1 MQQKHGVKNCV
12 IWIYMFIAALVVL
25 YGLIGGISHKNGT
38 LWNGFNAKAVT
49 ELNGGWERSING
61 EPFSAVTL
69 PQTGNIA
76 NADITRLERILPQ
89 KVAAGSTIAIYA
101 SFQNIRIYLS
111 GKLVRD
117 YKGESGFLHTDV
129 PVTQILFVPLK
140 PENAGQKIL
149 IEYSSPLPS
158 RRGVLHKVLMGNT
171 VDVIYYLLSKRIL
184 IMLAGG
190 LLLVIGAVLICYRMF
205 TREKGIVREA
215 LLYQGVFVLLLGSFF
230 ILQTG
235 MNQFLFRNLNWARY
249 LEFFS
254 IMLAPVTA
262 ILEMDVVEK
271 HRLRQ
276 YADLLCICCIG
287 MIFTEC
293 VLAIVFQ
300 IDYMKVIMYTYLMI
314 VIAVFYAGGSIVW
327 LYLSGEK
334 KLLQE
339 MKWMIYAN
347 AALAA
352 ATVGEII
359 LYYAAPSREDCR
371 SLACGVIFHSFFS
384 VKWILQQK
392 ELQEVEKERSI
403 QQAEAKSIFLA
414 NMSHEIRTPVSAIL
428 GINDMILKKVQ
439 DNEIMSY
446 AEDINES
453 GHSLMNLVNNI
464 LHYSRLESGMDKLVN
479 ADYRLLTL
487 LQELADNT
495 RSAIGKK
502 KIVLEMKIEPS
513 LPSVLYGDRNKIK
526 TILGNVLQNALQYTE
541 AGRITMDVCAE
552 KTDRRNI
559 MLHFCIDD
567 TGSGMTAKER
577 ERVMERIRQIRQNAP
592 QEKGLGLMVAGGFV
606 RMMDG
611 DIELLSSE
619 TGGCSVHVRIGQ
631 KISDDLQIGSYY
643 DSDSL
648 NEMIYMPEKKIL
660 IVDDDLINV
669 KVLIGMLRNTGIR
682 IDAAENGYEA
692 LQLTKDVEYDLILLD
707 HRMPGMDGVETFN
720 RMKEIW
726 ISKKTFV
733 PVIMLSAELETGQ
746 EENYISLGFADFL
759 LKPVKENVLIQM
771 VEKFLREKAW

>member
-1 MQQKHGVKNCV
+1 MLQKHGIRKCV
-12 IWIYMFIAALVVL
+12 IWIYMFIAALLLL
-25 YGLIGGISHKNGT
+25 YGLIGGISHKKGIR
-38 LWNGFNAKAVT
+38 WNGFNAKAVT
-49 ELNGGWERSING
+49 ELDGGWERSING
-61 EPFSAVTL
+61 EPFAAVTL

-76 NADITRLERILPQ
+76 SADITRLERTLPQ
-89 KVAAGSTIAIYA
+89 KISAGSTIAVYA
-101 SFQNIRIYLS
+101 SFQNIKIYLS
-111 GKLVRD
+111 GKLVTD
-117 YKGESGFLHTDV
+117 YVGEGGFLHTDV
-129 PVTQILFVPLK
+129 PVTQILFVSLRS
-140 PENAGQKIL
+140 ENAGQKIL

-158 RRGVLHKVLMGNT
+158 RRGVLHKVLMGNRI
-171 VDVIYYLLSKRIL
+171 DVIYYLLGERIL

-205 TREKGIVREA
+205 TREKGIVGEA

-230 ILQTG
+230 ILQAG

-293 VLAIVFQ
+293 VLAVVFQ
-300 IDYMKVIMYTYLMI
+300 IDYMKVIMFTYLMI
-314 VIAVFYAGGSIVW
+314 VIAVLYAVGSIIW
-327 LYLSGEK
+327 LYISGEK
-334 KLLQE
+334 ELLRE

-392 ELQEVEKERSI
+392 ELQEVEKERSV

-439 DNEIMSY
+439 DDEILEY

-464 LHYSRLESGMDKLVN
+464 LNYSRLESGSDKLVN
-479 ADYRLLTL
+479 TDYRLSTL
-487 LQELADNT
+487 LQELEEST

-502 KIVLEMKIEPS
+502 QIFLEMKIEPS
-513 LPSVLYGDRNKIK
+513 LPSGLYGDRNKVK
-526 TILGNVLQNALQYTE
+526 TILENILQNAVQYTGK
-541 AGRITMDVCAE
+541 GRITLAVSAE
-552 KTDRRNI
+552 KTDRKNI
-559 MLHFCIDD
+559 VLQFCIDD
-567 TGSGMTAKER
+567 TGPGITAKER
-577 ERVMERIRQIRQNAP
+577 KKVTEMLRQVQQNAP
-592 QEKGLGLMVAGGFV
+592 QEKGLGLMVAGGFA

-611 DIELLSSE
+611 NIELLASE
-619 TGGCSVHVRIGQ
+619 TGGCLVRIRIAQ
-631 KISDDLQIGSYY
+631 RIQDDSRIGSYHENVLLKK
-643 DSDSL
+643 D
-648 NEMIYMPEKKIL
+648 IYMPEKKIL
-660 IVDDDLINV
+660 VVDDEPINA
-669 KVLIGMLRNTGIR
+669 KVLIGMLGNTGIR
-682 IDAAENGYEA
+682 IDAAGNGYDA
-692 LQLTKDVEYDLILLD
+692 VQLITDVEYDLVLLD
-707 HRMPGMDGVETFN
+707 HQMPGMDGIETFIQ
-720 RMKEIW
+720 MKEIW
-726 ISKKTFV
+726 RKKRV
-733 PVIMLSAELETGQ
+733 SIPVIMLSADLESEQ
-746 EENYISLGFADFL
+746 EENYFNMGFAGFL
-759 LKPVKENVLIQM
+759 YKPVNEKVLIQAI
-771 VEKFLREKAW
+771 EKLFHEKV